1 MPTVH
6 DLTADRFIDIPE
18 VMDEF
23 PTDDFV
29 FIDADGDG
37 FPAEIDPDDNDPTVI
52 PDDPFGGFDFAIN
65 LLTTFLPAEFF
76 NGTQAINE
84 DTEVGIFQALAMINL
99 VMERVF
105 NVEAD
110 VDFDG
115 PGPLPATTE
124 LIDAH
129 LFVVPIGDPL
139 ALLIDGFEQLSRVRP
154 DD

>member
-1 MPTVH
+1 
-6 DLTADRFIDIPE
+6 
-18 VMDEF
+18 MDEVAF
-23 PTDDFV
+23 DSSTPKATDGEVLVPRRFSPRLNA
-29 FIDADGDG
+29 FR
-37 FPAEIDPDDNDPTVI
+37 
-52 PDDPFGGFDFAIN
+52 FGRPNSAIN

-99 VMERVF
+99 VMEQVF

-115 PGPLPATTE
+115 PGPIPPTTE

-139 ALLIDGFEQLSRVRP
+139 ALLIDGFEKLSRVRA